1 MTAARASQ
9 QRAAANP
16 CYFAQVGRSQRCE
29 YVGRWPQLFLKAHCI
44 DPWRQRG
51 KMKAP
56 EHNTPIRQWRAQ
68 KQHSSLQP
76 PQAQRGEIS
85 FHFICSSN
93 AAFNLVPQPRPL
105 LVNIDRFG
113 GGQIKVQRQDSAFG
127 GKNGCRCYYFCICTR
142 RAAREKEVTQEN
154 AERCTLVGRR
164 RRRADGRKR
173 RRRRRI
179 GKVMGSRDLDLS
191 PAPAPIQ

>member
-56 EHNTPIRQWRAQ
+56 ETQYTH
-68 KQHSSLQP
+68 
-76 PQAQRGEIS
+76 QAVARTET
-85 FHFICSSN
+85 
-93 AAFNLVPQPRPL
+93 AL
-105 LVNIDRFG
+105 L
-113 GGQIKVQRQDSAFG
+113 
-127 GKNGCRCYYFCICTR
+127 
-142 RAAREKEVTQEN
+142 
-154 AERCTLVGRR
+154 
-164 RRRADGRKR
+164 
-173 RRRRRI
+173 
-179 GKVMGSRDLDLS
+179 
-191 PAPAPIQ
+191 APAATGAKGRNFFSLYLLK